1 MDIKL
6 DRRKFIN
13 VLSLA
18 GTGLAIGIPS
28 IAKSSVQNEKPALL
42 GGPKAHPGG
51 FSDWPIFDETEEA
64 ALEEVLKSKSWG
76 RLNGDVVRTFE
87 KEYGKTL
94 RDKCFVYH
102 PWRNGYWTG

>member
-28 IAKSSVQNEKPALL
+28 IVKSSVQNEKPALL

-51 FSDWPIFDETEEA
+51 FPGWPIFDETEEA
-64 ALEEVLKSKSWG
+64 ALEEVLKSRSW
-76 RLNGDVVRTFE
+76 VVLT
-87 KEYGKTL
+87 
-94 RDKCFVYH
+94 VM
-102 PWRNGYWTG
+102 